1 MKRCPACEQTKH
13 VTEFAK
19 NLQRADGLQ
28 PYCRACRKEIDK
40 VAYQKNRVV
49 QVARNRATKTRNKK
63 KMLEYLLE
71 HPCVDCGLDNPLV
84 LTFDHVTGE
93 KRGDVAR
100 LINSSHSWKTILAEI
115 EKCVV
120 RCFNCH
126 MIKTAK
132 EKDWNRVKYLEE
144 LKSKTKQHTS

>member
-1 MKRCPACEQTKH
+1 MKRCPACEQKKS
-13 VTEFAK
+13 VSAFAK
-19 NLQRADGLQ
+19 HLQRADGLQ
-28 PYCRACRKEIDK
+28 PYCRACRKKIDEA
-40 VAYQKNRVV
+40 AYQKKRAV

-71 HPCVDCGLDNPLV
+71 HPCVDCGIANPLV
-84 LTFDHVTGE
+84 LTFDHVKGE

-100 LINSSHSWKTILAEI
+100 LINSSLSWNTIFSEI

-144 LKSKTKQHTS
+144 IGRASC